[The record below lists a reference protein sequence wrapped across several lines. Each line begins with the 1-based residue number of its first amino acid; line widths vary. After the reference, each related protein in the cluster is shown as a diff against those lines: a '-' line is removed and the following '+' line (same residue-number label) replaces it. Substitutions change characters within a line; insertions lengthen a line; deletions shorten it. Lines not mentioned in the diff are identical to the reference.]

1 MLYILYTSTSWF
13 HRWVYRCCMC
23 ASFEILHSLGRVSLH
38 SHVYRLEDSGL
49 RLTEVYEKRP
59 GNETDDLD
67 ISEVR
72 PGVHIYCHVLYC
84 TIEGLEGE
92 SKWVKWLV
100 GCLPARLR
108 ALLPGRHD
116 ALLRERHLVVS
127 SCGL

>member
-1 MLYILYTSTSWF
+1 M
-13 HRWVYRCCMC
+13 R

-72 PGVHIYCHVLYC
+72 PDVYIYKIMYCNYC